1 MKNKLDKIK
10 VIFADVDNTLL
21 CLKMYDNEGKNDKEK
36 GKRTVGFAEYE
47 SWLKYNINN
56 NAYIH
61 CQAPEPIKKL
71 VKYLHDR
78 GAMVY
83 GLTECSNSFE
93 YNAQYNRL
101 RECYEGSFLH
111 HGDLISIDTRHKKVL
126 IMQMI
131 AERDGYNPD
140 EIMFIDDSY
149 TEVMEAFNAGL
160 LSMHTTE
167 AMMRFGDI
175 NSII

>member
-1 MKNKLDKIK
+1 
-10 VIFADVDNTLL
+10 
-21 CLKMYDNEGKNDKEK
+21 
-36 GKRTVGFAEYE
+36 
-47 SWLKYNINN
+47 
-56 NAYIH
+56 
-61 CQAPEPIKKL
+61 
-71 VKYLHDR
+71 
-78 GAMVY
+78 MVY

-93 YNAQYNRL
+93 YNAKYNRL